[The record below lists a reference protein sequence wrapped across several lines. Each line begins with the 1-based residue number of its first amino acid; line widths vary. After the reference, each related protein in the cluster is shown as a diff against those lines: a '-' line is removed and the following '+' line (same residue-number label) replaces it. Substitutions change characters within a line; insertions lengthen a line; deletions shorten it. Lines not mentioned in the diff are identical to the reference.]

1 MKLLNPFASLPD
13 NLLTRALK
21 DGTTPLA
28 FAGGFSLVS
37 NLLYLALPLYTFQIY
52 GRVLASYSIST
63 LVVLTIGALLVFV
76 VSGVID
82 ELRTRVLINYGIA
95 LDQKVSS
102 HIFAALFE
110 AETRGQGHGGAQA
123 LRDLDSFRQLLTG
136 AVFAAIFDLP
146 WMPIFIGILFV
157 IDPAVG
163 FITLFGAFALFG
175 LALLQDRLSRPPLQ
189 EANEASLK
197 SYAFTDAALRNGEV
211 VRAMGMLQALGSR
224 WSAYRARSI
233 ERGAWASQR
242 ASVLGNATKFT
253 RMFIQIL
260 VIGVGAY
267 LVVIGKIGPAMLFA
281 NMILASRALQPI
293 EKLVGAWDG
302 IVNGG
307 RAYDRLNKALET
319 YKPAA
324 TTTTLPRPL
333 GQLSIEG
340 VNFAP
345 PGAERYVLQGLNF
358 KIEPGE
364 MLGIIG
370 PSGAGK
376 STLAR
381 LLVGVWRPNIG
392 HVRLDGADVFSWNR
406 AEFGRHVGYLPQDT
420 ELFAGTLRDNI
431 ARFLPDITDDQV
443 VAAATL
449 ADVHSL
455 ILRLPKAYET
465 ELTDGGYLLS
475 AGQRQR
481 VGLAR
486 ALLGEP
492 RLLVLD
498 EPNASLDAE
507 GEDALM
513 RVIDTLK
520 AKGTTI
526 VVVSHKPT
534 ILRSADKML
543 VLRDGRM
550 ELFGPKDAVM
560 ARFTQPSAPAR
571 PVEAG
576 Q

>member
-28 FAGGFSLVS
+28 FAGGFSLIS

-52 GRVLASYSIST
+52 GRVLASYSIPT
-63 LVVLTIGALLVFV
+63 LVVLTVGAVLVFLI
-76 VSGVID
+76 SGVID
-82 ELRTRVLINYGIA
+82 ELRTRVLINYGIT

-102 HIFAALFE
+102 HVFAALFE
-110 AETRGQGHGGAQA
+110 AETRGQGQGRSQA

-136 AVFAAIFDLP
+136 TVFSAIFDLP

-157 IDPAVG
+157 IDPLVG
-163 FITLFGAFALFG
+163 FITLFGAIALLG
-175 LALLQDRLSRPPLQ
+175 LAFLQDRLSRPPLQ
-189 EANEASLK
+189 EANEAAIK
-197 SYAFTDAALRNGEV
+197 GYAFTEATLRNSEV
-211 VRAMGMLQALGSR
+211 VRAMGMLQAIGAR
-224 WSAYRARSI
+224 WSIYRVRAI

-242 ASVLGNATKFT
+242 ASVMGNATKFT

-267 LVVIGKIGPAMLFA
+267 LVVVGKIGPAMLFA

-293 EKLVGAWDG
+293 EKVVGAWDG

-307 RAYDRLNKALET
+307 RAYDRLNLLLNN
-319 YKPAA
+319 YRPAA
-324 TTTTLPRPL
+324 PSTTLPRPL

-345 PGAERYVLQGLNF
+345 PGADRYVLQGLNF

-364 MLGIIG
+364 VLGVIG

-381 LLVGVWRPNIG
+381 LMVGVWRPTNG
-392 HVRLDGADVFSWNR
+392 NVRLDGADVFSWNR

-431 ARFLPDITDDQV
+431 ARFLPDVTDEAV

-449 ADVHSL
+449 ADVHAL
-455 ILRLPKAYET
+455 ILRLPKGYET
-465 ELTDGGYLLS
+465 ELTDGGYMLS

-486 ALLGEP
+486 ALLGNP

-513 RVIDTLK
+513 RVIDLLK
-520 AKGTTI
+520 AQGTTI
-526 VVVSHKPT
+526 VVVSHKPA
-534 ILRSADKML
+534 ILRAADKML
-543 VLRDGRM
+543 VMRDGRM

-560 ARFTQPSAPAR
+560 ARFAQSTPVR

>member
-21 DGTTPLA
+21 DGATPLA
-28 FAGGFSLVS
+28 FAGGFSLIS

-63 LVVLTIGALLVFV
+63 LVVLTVGALLVFLI
-76 VSGVID
+76 SGVID
-82 ELRTRVLINYGIA
+82 ELRTRVLISYGIT

-102 HIFAALFE
+102 HVFAALFD
-110 AETRGQGHGGAQA
+110 AETRGQGRGGAQA

-136 AVFAAIFDLP
+136 SVFGAIFDLP

-157 IDPAVG
+157 IDPLVG

-197 SYAFTDAALRNGEV
+197 GYAFTDAALRNGEV
-211 VRAMGMLQALGSR
+211 VRAMGMLQAIGAR
-224 WSAYRARSI
+224 WSAFRGRAI

-242 ASVLGNATKFT
+242 ASVMGNATKFT
-253 RMFIQIL
+253 RMLIQIL

-267 LVVIGKIGPAMLFA
+267 LVVVGQIGPAMLFA
-281 NMILASRALQPI
+281 NMILASRALQPV

-307 RAYDRLNKALET
+307 RAYDRLNEVLAN
-319 YKPAA
+319 YKPTAP
-324 TTTTLPRPL
+324 TTTLPRPL

-340 VNFAP
+340 VSFAP
-345 PGAERYVLQGLNF
+345 PGAERYVLQGLSF

-364 MLGIIG
+364 MLGVIG

-381 LLVGVWRPNIG
+381 LLMGVWRPNVG

-431 ARFLPDITDDQV
+431 ARFLPDITDEQV

-465 ELTDGGYLLS
+465 ELTDGGYMLS

-486 ALLGEP
+486 ALLGDP

-520 AKGTTI
+520 AGGTTI
-526 VVVSHKPT
+526 VVVSHKPN
-534 ILRSADKML
+534 ILRAADKML

-560 ARFTQPSAPAR
+560 ARVTQPAPTR

>member
-21 DGTTPLA
+21 EGATPLA
-28 FAGGFSLVS
+28 FAAGFSLIS
-37 NLLYLALPLYTFQIY
+37 NLLYLALPLYTFQIF
-52 GRVLASYSIST
+52 GRVLASYSYST
-63 LVVLTIGALLVFV
+63 LVVLTVGALLVFV
-76 VSGVID
+76 ISGVID

-95 LDQKVSS
+95 LDQRVSS
-102 HIFAALFE
+102 HVFAAIFE
-110 AETRGQGHGGAQA
+110 AETQGRGQGGAQP

-136 AVFAAIFDLP
+136 PVFGAVFDLP

-163 FITLFGAFALFG
+163 LITLVGALVLFG
-175 LALLQDRLSRPPLQ
+175 LAMLQDRMSRPPLQ
-189 EANEASLK
+189 EANEAAIK
-197 SYAFTDAALRNGEV
+197 GYAFTDAALRNGEV
-211 VRAMGMLQALGSR
+211 VRAMGMLQAIGAR
-224 WSAYRARSI
+224 WTAYRVLAI

-242 ASVLGNATKFT
+242 ASVFGNLTKFT

-267 LVVIGKIGPAMLFA
+267 LVLNGTIGPAMLFA

-307 RAYDRLNKALET
+307 RAYDRLNQALQG

-324 TTTTLPRPL
+324 AATSLPRPL

-376 STLAR
+376 SSLAR
-381 LLVGVWRPNIG
+381 LVVGVWRPNIG

-420 ELFAGTLRDNI
+420 ELFAGTIRDNI
-431 ARFLPDITDDQV
+431 ARFLPDITDEQV

-455 ILRLPKAYET
+455 ILRLPKGYET
-465 ELTDGGYLLS
+465 ELTDGGYMLS

-486 ALLGEP
+486 ALLGDP

-513 RVIDTLK
+513 RVIDLLK
-520 AKGTTI
+520 AQGTTI

-534 ILRSADKML
+534 ILRAADKML
-543 VLRDGRM
+543 VLREGRM
-550 ELFGPKDAVM
+550 ELFGPRDAVM
-560 ARFTQPSAPAR
+560 ARFTQSAPAR

>member
-1 MKLLNPFASLPD
+1 MKILNPFASLPD

-21 DGTTPLA
+21 EGGAPLA

-63 LVVLTIGALLVFV
+63 LVVLTVGALLVFLI
-76 VSGVID
+76 SGVID

-102 HIFAALFE
+102 HVFAALFE
-110 AETRGQGHGGAQA
+110 AETKGQGQGGGQA
-123 LRDLDSFRQLLTG
+123 MRDLDSFRQLLTG
-136 AVFAAIFDLP
+136 SVFAAIFDLP
-146 WMPIFIGILFV
+146 WMPLFIGILFL
-157 IDPAVG
+157 IHPSVG
-163 FITLFGAFALFG
+163 FLTLFGAIALFG
-175 LALLQDRLSRPPLQ
+175 LAMLQDRLSRPLLQ
-189 EANEASLK
+189 DANEASLK
-197 SYAFTDAALRNGEV
+197 GYAFTDAALRNSEV
-211 VRAMGMLQALGSR
+211 VRAMGMLQAIGAR
-224 WSAYRARSI
+224 WSTFRARAM

-242 ASVLGNATKFT
+242 ASVMGNVTKFT
-253 RMFIQIL
+253 RTVIQIL

-267 LVVIGKIGPAMLFA
+267 LVVKGEIGPAMLFA

-293 EKLVGAWDG
+293 EKVVGAWDG

-324 TTTTLPRPL
+324 PTTVLPRPL

-345 PGAERYVLQGLNF
+345 PGAERYVLQGLQF
-358 KIEPGE
+358 KVEPGE

-381 LLVGVWRPNIG
+381 LLVGVWRPNNG

-431 ARFLPDITDDQV
+431 ARFSPDITDEMV

-455 ILRLPKAYET
+455 ILRMPKAYET
-465 ELTDGGYLLS
+465 ELTLGGHMLS

-486 ALLGEP
+486 ALLGDP

-513 RVIDTLK
+513 RVIDILK
-520 AKGTTI
+520 ARGTTI

-543 VLRDGRM
+543 VLKDGRM

-560 ARFTQPSAPAR
+560 ARFAQSSAPR

>member
-1 MKLLNPFASLPD
+1 MKILNPFASLPD

-21 DGTTPLA
+21 DGAAPLA
-28 FAGGFSLVS
+28 FAGGFSLIS

-63 LVVLTIGALLVFV
+63 LVVLTVGALLVFLI
-76 VSGVID
+76 SGVID
-82 ELRTRVLINYGIA
+82 ELRTRVLINYGIT

-102 HIFAALFE
+102 HVFAALFD
-110 AETRGQGHGGAQA
+110 AETRGQGQGRAQA
-123 LRDLDSFRQLLTG
+123 LRDLDSFRHLLTG

-157 IDPAVG
+157 IDPLVG

-175 LALLQDRLSRPPLQ
+175 LAMLQDRLSRPPLQ
-189 EANEASLK
+189 EANAASLK
-197 SYAFTDAALRNGEV
+197 GYAFTDAALRNGEV
-211 VRAMGMLQALGSR
+211 VRAMGMLQAIGAR
-224 WSAYRARSI
+224 WSAYRAHSI

-242 ASVLGNATKFT
+242 ASVMGNATKFT
-253 RMFIQIL
+253 RMVIQIL

-267 LVVIGKIGPAMLFA
+267 LVVVGKIGPAMLFA

-293 EKLVGAWDG
+293 ERLVGAWDG

-307 RAYDRLNKALET
+307 RAYDRLNQALVN

-324 TTTTLPRPL
+324 PSTTLPRPL

-345 PGAERYVLQGLNF
+345 PGADRYVLQGLNF

-381 LLVGVWRPNIG
+381 LLVGVWRPNVG

-431 ARFLPDITDDQV
+431 ARFLPDITDEQV

-465 ELTDGGYLLS
+465 ELTDGGYILS

-486 ALLGEP
+486 ALLADP

-520 AKGTTI
+520 ARGTTI

-560 ARFTQPSAPAR
+560 ARFTQPAPAR

>member
-21 DGTTPLA
+21 EGATPLA
-28 FAGGFSLVS
+28 FAAGFSLIS

-52 GRVLASYSIST
+52 GRVLASYSYST
-63 LVVLTIGALLVFV
+63 LVVLTVGALLVFV
-76 VSGVID
+76 ISSVID

-102 HIFAALFE
+102 HVFAAIFE
-110 AETRGQGHGGAQA
+110 AETRGRGQGGAQP

-136 AVFAAIFDLP
+136 SVFGAVFDLP

-163 FITLFGAFALFG
+163 VITLVGAIVLFG
-175 LALLQDRLSRPPLQ
+175 LAMLQDRMSRPPLQ
-189 EANEASLK
+189 EANEAAIK
-197 SYAFTDAALRNGEV
+197 GYAFTDAALRNGEV
-211 VRAMGMLQALGSR
+211 VRAMGMLQAIGAR
-224 WSAYRARSI
+224 WTAYRVLAI

-242 ASVLGNATKFT
+242 ASVFGNLTKFT

-267 LVVIGKIGPAMLFA
+267 LVLNGTIGPAMLFA

-307 RAYDRLNKALET
+307 RAYDRLNQALQG

-324 TTTTLPRPL
+324 ATTSLPRPL

-381 LLVGVWRPNIG
+381 LVVGVWRPNIG

-406 AEFGRHVGYLPQDT
+406 GEFGRHVGYLPQDT
-420 ELFAGTLRDNI
+420 ELFAGTIRDNI
-431 ARFLPDITDDQV
+431 ARFLPDITDEQV

-455 ILRLPKAYET
+455 ILRLPKGYET
-465 ELTDGGYLLS
+465 ELTDGGYMLS

-486 ALLGEP
+486 ALLGDP

-513 RVIDTLK
+513 RVIDLLK
-520 AKGTTI
+520 AQGTTI

-543 VLRDGRM
+543 VLREGRM

-560 ARFTQPSAPAR
+560 ARFTQPAPAR

>member
-1 MKLLNPFASLPD
+1 MKILNPFASLPD

-21 DGTTPLA
+21 DGAAPLA
-28 FAGGFSLVS
+28 FAGGFSLIS

-63 LVVLTIGALLVFV
+63 LVVLTVGALLVFLI
-76 VSGVID
+76 SGVID
-82 ELRTRVLINYGIA
+82 ELRTRVLINYGIT

-102 HIFAALFE
+102 HVFAALFE
-110 AETRGQGHGGAQA
+110 AETRGQGQGGAQA
-123 LRDLDSFRQLLTG
+123 LRDLDSFRHLLTG

-157 IDPAVG
+157 IDPLVG

-175 LALLQDRLSRPPLQ
+175 LAMLQDRLSRPPLQ
-189 EANEASLK
+189 EANAASLK
-197 SYAFTDAALRNGEV
+197 GYAFTDAALRNGEV
-211 VRAMGMLQALGSR
+211 VRAMGMLQAIGAR
-224 WSAYRARSI
+224 WSAYRAHSI

-242 ASVLGNATKFT
+242 ASVMGNATKFT
-253 RMFIQIL
+253 RMVIQIL

-267 LVVIGKIGPAMLFA
+267 LVVVGKIGPAMLFA

-293 EKLVGAWDG
+293 ERLVGAWDG

-307 RAYDRLNKALET
+307 RAYDRLNQALVN

-324 TTTTLPRPL
+324 PSTTLPRPL

-345 PGAERYVLQGLNF
+345 PGADRYVLQGLNF

-381 LLVGVWRPNIG
+381 LLVGVWRPNVG

-431 ARFLPDITDDQV
+431 ARFLPDITDEQV

-465 ELTDGGYLLS
+465 ELTDGGYILS

-486 ALLGEP
+486 ALLADP

-520 AKGTTI
+520 ARGTTI

-560 ARFTQPSAPAR
+560 ARFTQPAPAR

>member
-1 MKLLNPFASLPD
+1 MKILNPFASLPD

-21 DGTTPLA
+21 DGAAPLA
-28 FAGGFSLVS
+28 FAGGFSLIS

-63 LVVLTIGALLVFV
+63 LVVLTVGALLVFLI
-76 VSGVID
+76 SGVID
-82 ELRTRVLINYGIA
+82 ELRTRVLINYGIT

-102 HIFAALFE
+102 HVFAALFD
-110 AETRGQGHGGAQA
+110 AETRGQGQGGAQA
-123 LRDLDSFRQLLTG
+123 LRDLDSFRHLLTG

-157 IDPAVG
+157 IDPLVG

-175 LALLQDRLSRPPLQ
+175 LAMLQDRLSRPPLQ
-189 EANEASLK
+189 EANAASLK
-197 SYAFTDAALRNGEV
+197 GYAFTDAALRNGEV
-211 VRAMGMLQALGSR
+211 VRAMGMLQAIGAR
-224 WSAYRARSI
+224 WSAYRAHSI

-242 ASVLGNATKFT
+242 ASVMGNATKFT
-253 RMFIQIL
+253 RMVIQIL

-267 LVVIGKIGPAMLFA
+267 LVVVGKIGPAMLFA

-293 EKLVGAWDG
+293 ERLVGAWDG

-307 RAYDRLNKALET
+307 RAYDRLNQALVN

-324 TTTTLPRPL
+324 PSTTLPRPL

-345 PGAERYVLQGLNF
+345 PGADRYVLQGLNF

-381 LLVGVWRPNIG
+381 LLVGVWRPNVG

-431 ARFLPDITDDQV
+431 ARFLPDITDEQV

-465 ELTDGGYLLS
+465 ELTDGGYILS

-486 ALLGEP
+486 ALLADP

-520 AKGTTI
+520 ARGTTI

-560 ARFTQPSAPAR
+560 ARFTQPAPAR

>member
-1 MKLLNPFASLPD
+1 
-13 NLLTRALK
+13 
-21 DGTTPLA
+21 
-28 FAGGFSLVS
+28 
-37 NLLYLALPLYTFQIY
+37 
-52 GRVLASYSIST
+52 
-63 LVVLTIGALLVFV
+63 
-76 VSGVID
+76 
-82 ELRTRVLINYGIA
+82 VLINYGIT

-102 HIFAALFE
+102 HVFAALFE
-110 AETRGQGHGGAQA
+110 AETRGQGQGNAQA

-175 LALLQDRLSRPPLQ
+175 LAMAQDRLSRPPLQ
-189 EANEASLK
+189 EANAASLK
-197 SYAFTDAALRNGEV
+197 GYAFTDAALRNDEV
-211 VRAMGMLQALGSR
+211 VRAMGMLQAIGAR
-224 WSAYRARSI
+224 WSAYRAQSI

-242 ASVLGNATKFT
+242 ASVMGNATKFT
-253 RMFIQIL
+253 RMVIQIL

-267 LVVIGKIGPAMLFA
+267 LVVIGEIGPAMLFA
-281 NMILASRALQPI
+281 NMILASRALQPV

-307 RAYDRLNKALET
+307 RAYDRLNEALRG

-324 TTTTLPRPL
+324 PTTTLPRPL

-345 PGAERYVLQGLNF
+345 PGADRYVLQGLNF

-381 LLVGVWRPNIG
+381 LIVGVWRPNVG
-392 HVRLDGADVFSWNR
+392 HVRLDGADVYSWNR
-406 AEFGRHVGYLPQDT
+406 AEFGRHGGYMPQDN

-431 ARFLPDITDDQV
+431 ARFLPDITDEQV

-449 ADVHSL
+449 ADVHGL
-455 ILRLPKAYET
+455 ILRLPKGYET
-465 ELTDGGYLLS
+465 ELTDGGYMLS

-486 ALLGEP
+486 ALLASP

-520 AKGTTI
+520 AQGTTI

-543 VLRDGRM
+543 VLREGRM

-560 ARFTQPSAPAR
+560 ARFTQPAPAR